1 MATWVSHL
9 MIADSVLKRFPQL
22 DRHGFCVGNIAPDCN
37 VENEDWSD
45 FIPSREV
52 THWMSGERKNA
63 SDCDRF
69 YKEYIEG
76 RREEIESDEEYSFL
90 LGYWSHLITDA
101 EYQRFVCDEERIAAA
116 WGRIKTHPALK
127 QKASGMEENWDSM
140 KKLFDKDDRMKDIYT
155 MEAEYLEQHP
165 ESGYFTEILGLKTFP
180 RYIDYLPEGAIVR
193 KIGVMGYL
201 PRKETGKYPYQA
213 MTKEEYRDYL
223 DRAVGLVTKAISV
236 EWRNSDG

>member
-37 VENEDWSD
+37 VENEDWSS
-45 FIPSREV
+45 FVPSREV
-52 THWMSGERKNA
+52 THWMSGERKKA

-69 YKEYIEG
+69 YKEYIVD
-76 RREEIESDEEYSFL
+76 RRENIATDEEYSFL

-101 EYQRFVCDEERIAAA
+101 EYQRFIRDEERVAAA
-116 WGRIKTHPALK
+116 WKRIMKHPALNK
-127 QKASGMEENWDSM
+127 RASEMEKSWDSV
-140 KKLFDKDDRMKDIYT
+140 KKLIDKNDRMKDIYT
-155 MEAEYLEQHP
+155 IEAEYLEQHP
-165 ESGYFTEILGLKTFP
+165 ESGYFTEILGLKNFP

-201 PRKETGKYPYQA
+201 PRKETGKYPYMA
-213 MTKEEYRDYL
+213 MTREEYLYFT
-223 DRAVGLVTKAISV
+223 DRATELVVRAIVGYGGRD
-236 EWRNSDG
+236 EN